1 MKPGNSYGIVGTL
14 LWHLMIDESRGFWS
28 LVLCRCSPIIP
39 LIARSL
45 VVATSGLFARIAT
58 LSPTTLN
65 IAWRMLD
72 IGCLEI
78 CCVVLAGH

>member
-1 MKPGNSYGIVGTL
+1 MLEMKPGNSYGIVGTL

-45 VVATSGLFARIAT
+45 VVATSGLFCQDCNAQ
-58 LSPTTLN
+58 PN
-65 IAWRMLD
+65 N
-72 IGCLEI
+72 LEHSMAN
-78 CCVVLAGH
+78 AGHRLP